1 MKTAAIEALRK
12 TALFRDLDEPTLMA
26 LASRAIERRLAKG
39 EILFVAGSEAVG
51 LYVVVSGE
59 LRAFRENAD
68 GREQV
73 IHVEHAGST
82 IAEVPVFDDGPYP
95 STVAADVDSVVL
107 FLDKRDVRRLILE
120 HPSIGIAA
128 LKVLAARLRATSGL
142 VESLALR
149 EVGQRIAT
157 LLLAEAQKSGERT
170 GSSVVVSLGLT
181 NHELAARVGT
191 VREVVSRSFTRMQ
204 GDGLIA
210 VKGKRITI
218 LDEERLAAYASD
230 E

>member
-1 MKTAAIEALRK
+1 M
-12 TALFRDLDEPTLMA
+12 
-26 LASRAIERRLAKG
+26 
-39 EILFVAGSEAVG
+39 
-51 LYVVVSGE
+51 
-59 LRAFRENAD
+59 
-68 GREQV
+68 
-73 IHVEHAGST
+73 
-82 IAEVPVFDDGPYP
+82 
-95 STVAADVDSVVL
+95 L